1 MISPN
6 PRDIIIAPVVS
17 EKSYAGVQD
26 KRYSFFV
33 DLRATKSQIKSAIEE
48 IFNVK
53 VVKIST
59 SNIKSKPRRLGKSVG
74 RSSRKKKA
82 VVTLGKKDKID
93 FFESV

>member
-82 VVTLGKKDKID
+82 VVTLSKKDKID